1 MLRRPPRSTR
11 TDTLFPHT
19 TLFRADSTRPSP
31 LPCSRGTASRGHLA
45 PGSGAIAPSPGH
57 LPFQIAAR
65 GEWPRALRKVR
76 AMTKKNKNGAAMP
89 LIRMID
95 SEADALTEL
104 TLQQQR
110 DSISFYEDRKSTR
123 LNSSH

>member
-11 TDTLFPHT
+11 TDTLFPYT
-19 TLFRADSTRPSP
+19 TLFRS
-31 LPCSRGTASRGHLA
+31 
-45 PGSGAIAPSPGH
+45 IAPSPGH

-104 TLQQQR
+104 TLQNQR
-110 DSISFYEDRKSTR
+110 DSISFHELLLDEIDRAAICERTAIPPDDRKSTR